1 MSKFRFHWGHGI
13 AVFYSLFVIAILTI
27 VVKSFSVDR
36 SLVVDD
42 YYYQDITYQKHKEK
56 LNNAKA
62 LTKDLEI
69 IYHKTDQTLKL
80 IFPDQFKELSGKIL
94 FYKPDNKKLD
104 LEIEVEVNES
114 NLQTIPINNMVGG
127 VWTVK
132 ADWVGDSRPFYK
144 EYSFYK

>member
-13 AVFYSLFVIAILTI
+13 AIFYSLFVIAILII
-27 VVKSFSVDR
+27 VIKSFSVDR

-56 LNNAKA
+56 LSNAKS
-62 LTKDLEI
+62 LMKDLEI
-69 IYHKTDQTLKL
+69 TYSKDDQTLKL
-80 IFPDQFKELSGKIL
+80 VFPDQFNKLSGKIL

-104 LEIEVEVNES
+104 LEIEVEVDES
-114 NLQTIPINNMVGG
+114 NTQTISLDKMVGG

-132 ADWVGDSRPFYK
+132 ADWVGDSRSFYK
-144 EYSFYK
+144 EYNLYK

>member
-1 MSKFRFHWGHGI
+1 MSKLRFHWGHGI
-13 AVFYSLFVIAILTI
+13 AVFYSLFVIALLII

-62 LTKDLEI
+62 LPKDLEI
-69 IYHKTDQTLKL
+69 IYNKTDQSLKL
-80 IFPDQFKELSGKIL
+80 IFPEQFKKLSGKIL
-94 FYKPDNKKLD
+94 FYKPDNQKLD
-104 LEIEVEVNES
+104 LELEVEVNES
-114 NLQTIPINNMVGG
+114 NIQTIPIDKMVGG

-132 ADWVGDSRPFYK
+132 ADWVGDSIPFYK
-144 EYSFYK
+144 EYNLYK